1 MTLSNTVNNVPTI
14 DNVHA
19 TNFHAGYSKLIQSTL
34 TPPVRLERACYP
46 CDQQS
51 YSFERK
57 AANVVESTW

>member
-14 DNVHA
+14 NNVYA
-19 TNFHAGYSKLIQSTL
+19 TNFHARYSEFIQLTL
-34 TPPVRLERACYP
+34 TPPVRLERACSP

-57 AANVVESTW
+57 TANVVESTW